1 MPPALNLRAFNLD
14 GFKDTIA
21 DWDHVLSVA
30 RDKTR
35 YDIEQVILE
44 RKLPSSLVVQLCR
57 DGRIIPEKGIA
68 VLKHQFRSSNS
79 EAEQADILSDFLEL
93 IVFKEQPTKNSLPLI
108 GRPWFGPPSCD
119 EDHLSSILKD
129 KEELALDV
137 VIALLED
144 L

>member
-1 MPPALNLRAFNLD
+1 MPSTLNLRAFNLD

-21 DWDHVLSVA
+21 DWDHVLSVT

-57 DGRIIPEKGIA
+57 DRKIIPEKGIA
-68 VLKHQFRSSNS
+68 VLKQKFRSSNS
-79 EAEQADILSDFLEL
+79 EAEQTDILSDFLEL
-93 IVFKEQPTKNSLPLI
+93 IVLNEEAPQESLPLI
-108 GRPWFGPPSCD
+108 SRPWFGPPSCD

-137 VIALLED
+137 IIALLED